1 MKKVLKIGVIG
12 LGVGE
17 KHLETYEKHNLC
29 NVIAVTDLN
38 KKKLLKCKK
47 KFPHISFENSAEKI
61 INNKSIDLIS
71 IASYDNFHCDQIIKS
86 IKNNK
91 HIFVEKPLCINYLEY
106 FKIKKILSSRPKIK
120 ISSNLL
126 LRNSPQFVYLKKK
139 IQKNYFKKIYYM
151 MGEYNYGRIK
161 KITDGWRAN
170 IPFYSVM
177 HGGGIHIIDLMVWF
191 LGKKVKRVIA
201 AGNNISTQKTKF
213 KFNDLVSSLIEFE
226 NGVIANVTAN
236 FGSVTPHH
244 HTFSVY
250 SKNAT
255 FTQKYRDVS
264 IGTSRTSNQKF
275 KKINFNY
282 LNKNKSYILKSFIE
296 SIIFKKKPVVTK
308 NDVLKTMAISLAIEK
323 SIKSRKWEKVVY

>member
-1 MKKVLKIGVIG
+1 M
-12 LGVGE
+12 
-17 KHLETYEKHNLC
+17 
-29 NVIAVTDLN
+29 
-38 KKKLLKCKK
+38 
-47 KFPHISFENSAEKI
+47 
-61 INNKSIDLIS
+61 IDLVMWLIDS
-71 IASYDNFHCDQIIKS
+71 RPVSAQALGNDI
-86 IKNNK
+86 
-91 HIFVEKPLCINYLEY
+91 
-106 FKIKKILSSRPKIK
+106 SSRNNNQRHNSFAVI
-120 ISSNLL
+120 LL
-126 LRNSPQFVYLKKK
+126 Q
-139 IQKNYFKKIYYM
+139 
-151 MGEYNYGRIK
+151 
-161 KITDGWRAN
+161 
-170 IPFYSVM
+170 
-177 HGGGIHIIDLMVWF
+177 
-191 LGKKVKRVIA
+191 
-201 AGNNISTQKTKF
+201 
-213 KFNDLVSSLIEFE
+213 FE